1 MGPCLLRATAYVSA
15 GVACSRGKRLE
26 EASRLPP
33 AQVRRS
39 VGVAGSAVCP
49 VVSPGWAMMCRMDD
63 AQVLQRARAGDEHA
77 FEVLVAP
84 YRGELHAHC
93 YRMLGSLHDADDAL
107 QETLL
112 GAWRGIGGFEG
123 RSSLRAWLY
132 RIATH
137 AAMRLGRRKPVR
149 VVSLDSP
156 ATSDPWDLGEPVTEP
171 VWLEPYPDA
180 LLGNAGP
187 SDPAARYDVR
197 ESVELAFVAAL
208 QHLPATQRA
217 VLVLREVLAF
227 SAAEVAS
234 LLDTTVA
241 AVNSA
246 LQRARATL
254 GVRMHARSQVDV
266 VATLGDDRVES
277 LLRSLVAAW
286 EAADVAAILDL
297 LVEDVVL
304 SMPPLPAWF
313 AGRASVGAF
322 MRERMFQT
330 SWRVRPATVN
340 GQLALACYQEH
351 DGSYRLGALAALT
364 LDGDRF
370 TALTCFLAPMLDDR
384 FGLPSTLS

>member
-1 MGPCLLRATAYVSA
+1 
-15 GVACSRGKRLE
+15 
-26 EASRLPP
+26 
-33 AQVRRS
+33 
-39 VGVAGSAVCP
+39 
-49 VVSPGWAMMCRMDD
+49 MMCRMDD
-63 AQVLQRARAGDEHA
+63 AQVLQRARSGDEHA
-77 FEVLVAP
+77 FEALVAP

-137 AAMRLGRRKPVR
+137 AAMRLGRRRPVR
-149 VVSLDSP
+149 VLSLDTGP
-156 ATSDPWDLGEPVTEP
+156 AMADPWDLGEPVTDP
-171 VWLEPYPDA
+171 IWLEPYPDA
-180 LLGNAGP
+180 LLGGVGP

-227 SAAEVAS
+227 SAAEVAQ

-254 GVRMHARSQVDV
+254 EARVHARSQVEV
-266 VATLGDDRVES
+266 IAALGDDQVQE
-277 LLRSLVAAW
+277 LLRSLVSAW
-286 EAADVAAILDL
+286 ERADVPAILDL

-313 AGRASVGAF
+313 AGRAAVGEF
-322 MRERMFQT
+322 MRERMFET
-330 SWRVRPATVN
+330 SWRVRPASVN

-351 DGSYRLGALAALT
+351 EGTYRLGSLAALT
-364 LDGDRF
+364 LDGGLV

-384 FGLPSTLS
+384 FGLPSSVS